1 MESRTTLETKQDSQW
16 MSVSDLMSGLVL
28 IFILLTISMI
38 YEAARIQDR
47 SGDINSDIDKIAAA
61 LELEFRSDLKKWDA
75 EFNAPLLEFTY
86 LNPEVL
92 FDQGDS
98 ALKPEFLIILND
110 FLPRYLNVLDEF
122 RDTILEI
129 RIEGHTSTRWDT
141 ATSQQEAYAKNM
153 DLSHRRTAAVLQYS
167 YSLEEVQVRYFE
179 WLSQRL
185 VAVGMSSSK
194 PIRDSDGR
202 EQESKSRR
210 VTFRVITDAEQRL
223 LCRDEQFKIGCDF
236 SRKDA
241 LE

>member
-122 RDTILEI
+122 RDTILQS
-129 RIEGHTSTRWDT
+129 G
-141 ATSQQEAYAKNM
+141 
-153 DLSHRRTAAVLQYS
+153 
-167 YSLEEVQVRYFE
+167 
-179 WLSQRL
+179 RL
-185 VAVGMSSSK
+185 
-194 PIRDSDGR
+194 
-202 EQESKSRR
+202 
-210 VTFRVITDAEQRL
+210 FR
-223 LCRDEQFKIGCDF
+223 
-236 SRKDA
+236 
-241 LE
+241 